1 MGKEKFS
8 SSFVVLLGV
17 LFVLPSMGWAA
28 CTVIDSPTA
37 SCTGDGSTISSLM
50 SCVKSGDTLSVTGS
64 CSDNVIITKGG
75 ITLNGPGVTITA
87 ADPTMPVVEV
97 IGSNTTINGFTISGG
112 TVGVL
117 AAEEAHINLLN
128 NTIINTTKAGV
139 IVRENSSAHIGFHNF
154 SDTTASPNT
163 IGPNTGLGIDVD
175 STSSAKIIGNT
186 ITGNTGDGILV
197 RMGSQAEIA
206 GNVIDSNSVNGVEVR
221 GDSGVNL
228 ADNTIGGIY
237 AQLNSTN
244 GNAQNQG
251 VGVACLYGGV
261 VAGNLG
267 LLDGVKGTNYFDS
280 TCVNALAVS
289 PYSLVGTWNMTS
301 CTESGGAAFC
311 PTGTLQLLVS
321 PKGSGVDKEGTKA
334 KPFTWILQGLDL
346 TIIGKNNTMFGP
358 ITWTDNK
365 DFSWTFEEAGQAG
378 SATMTFKHK

>member
-1 MGKEKFS
+1 MANERIP
-8 SSFVVLLGV
+8 SSFVVLLVV

-28 CTVIDSPTA
+28 CTVTDSPTTT
-37 SCTGDGSTISSLM
+37 CTGDGSTISSLM

-64 CSDNVIITKGG
+64 CSDNIIITKGG

-206 GNVIDSNSVNGVEVR
+206 GNVIDGNSVNGIEVR
-221 GDSGVNL
+221 GNSGVNL
-228 ADNTIGGIY
+228 ADNSIGGIY
-237 AQLNSTN
+237 AQQNFTD

-267 LLDGVKGTNYFDS
+267 FLDGVKGTSHFDS
-280 TCVNALAVS
+280 TCIDALS
-289 PYSLVGTWNMTS
+289 NLTYSLVGTWNVTS
-301 CTESGGAAFC
+301 CTGNSLLC
-311 PTGTLQLLVS
+311 PGTPAQMTMSPNGKGVFKDPKPKSFTWSIAGFELLV
-321 PKGSGVDKEGTKA
+321 
-334 KPFTWILQGLDL
+334 
-346 TIIGKNNTMFGP
+346 IGNHTMFGP
-358 ITWTDNK
+358 IALADSK
-365 DFSWTFEEAGQAG
+365 HFFWTFEEAGQSGG
-378 SATMTFKHK
+378 SATISFMHK